1 MDATHV
7 PEIEP
12 DASPEIAAPQLR
24 EAPAVSHSQSHLW
37 KKVLKQQIR
46 IRGFRY
52 QDIANDLGVSVM
64 TVKRHLN
71 SDRVPIECLEEI
83 ATCIGLSL
91 IEIAEL
97 AKAECRDSF
106 VDLEAQQE
114 EALAKDHAL
123 AAVRTMLYAG
133 MSVPEIMTRFDLDEA
148 ELNGIL
154 ARLDRLKLIELYP
167 SNRVRI
173 HGARVIEW
181 RAGGPMRREI
191 DNDIRS
197 NFMRMDFT
205 NTEHF
210 FGYETACLSPTSI
223 CQIEDQMRQI
233 VRSLRMLHQIDST
246 KSTDQ
251 KEWITL
257 LVAKQP
263 NEWFFST
270 TKEALQARKQA
281 KVSNRSHK

>member
-7 PEIEP
+7 PEPGP
-12 DASPEIAAPQLR
+12 DVTPETTAPLLR
-24 EAPAVSHSQSHLW
+24 EAPIASHSQSRLW

-46 IRGFRY
+46 VRGFRY
-52 QDIANDLGVSVM
+52 QDIANDLDVSVM

-83 ATCIGLSL
+83 AACIGLSL

-97 AKAECRDSF
+97 AKAASRDNV
-106 VDLEAQQE
+106 VDLETQQE

-148 ELNGIL
+148 TLNGIL
-154 ARLDRLKLIELYP
+154 ACLDRLKLIELYP
-167 SNRVRI
+167 GNRVRI
-173 HGARVIEW
+173 RGSRVIEW

-191 DNDIRS
+191 DGDIRH
-197 NFMRMDFT
+197 NFMQMDFT
-205 NTEHF
+205 NTEDY
-210 FGYETACLSPTSI
+210 FGYETACLTPSSI
-223 CQIEDQMRQI
+223 CQIEDQMRQL
-233 VRSLRMLHQIDST
+233 VRSMRLLHQIDST
-246 KSTDQ
+246 ESTDQ

-263 NEWFFST
+263 NDWFFT
-270 TKEALQARKQA
+270 TVKDSLRAKKQT
-281 KVSNRSHK
+281 KVSDRSPK